1 MTLIRMPDIDYRID
15 RTVAV
20 IAFANPPVNGLSHA
34 VRAGLAAALER
45 AQADPSVRAIVL
57 TGTGGLF
64 SGGADI
70 REFGTPAGTADP
82 TLRQL
87 IDLMET
93 SAKPV
98 IASIAGTCLGG
109 GLELALAAHYR
120 VASADAKLGLPEV
133 KLGLLPGAG
142 GTQRLPRLVG
152 VEKAIDMI
160 VSGEPVPAAGLAH
173 TALLDHVVS
182 GDPLAVAVELA
193 ASAEVTTRPP
203 PRTRDIPLHEPNL
216 GALCDAARAKLEPTR
231 PPLPAPRRALDA
243 IEAAGKPFDE
253 GLAIE
258 RNAFLELME
267 TPESKGLRHAF
278 FAERAAGKVDGI
290 TPSTPIRP
298 LDQAAVIGAGTMGAG
313 IAVALLDAGI
323 PLWLVEADQAALD
336 RGLARITGS
345 YDGQVKKGK
354 LPVTERDRRLALVRP
369 SLSYETIGQA
379 DVVIEAVFES
389 MEVKRQVFIALDRVM
404 KPGALLATNTST
416 LDVDTIAGFTQRPSD
431 VLGLHFF
438 SPANVMRLLE
448 VVRGRATAPE
458 VLATALKLG
467 KALRKVA
474 VVSGVCDGFIGNRM
488 LEAYTR
494 QAWYLVEE
502 GATPQQIDRAM
513 ESFGVAMGP
522 FRVGDLVGH
531 DVSLAIRQRR
541 RAERPGY
548 LCSTLPDKLCQLGR
562 LGQKTGGG
570 WYDYPEGPRR
580 PVPSGVVEELITSHR
595 TEIGVF
601 PRSIDDSEIVDRLVY
616 ALVNEGAR
624 ILEEGIAARASD
636 IDVVY
641 LTGYGFPR
649 ARGGPMFYADQVGLD
664 QVVQR
669 VREFA
674 RNPHGDPAFW
684 TPAPLLERLA
694 ESGRPLASGTALA
707 SERPFALFGHSRG
720 LEATQSGDAG

>member
-1 MTLIRMPDIDYRID
+1 MPDIDYRVD
-15 RTVAV
+15 RAVAV
-20 IAFANPPVNGLSHA
+20 VSFANPPVNGLSQA
-34 VRAGLAAALER
+34 VRAAISAALER
-45 AQADPSVRAIVL
+45 ARADSSVRAIVL
-57 TGTGGLF
+57 TGAGGLF
-64 SGGADI
+64 SAGADI
-70 REFGTPAGTADP
+70 REFGTPASTAEP
-82 TLRQL
+82 TLRQV
-87 IDLMET
+87 IDQVET
-93 SAKPV
+93 SPKPV
-98 IASIAGTCLGG
+98 IVAIAGTCLGG

-120 VASADAKLGLPEV
+120 VAGTDAKLGLPEV

-142 GTQRLPRLVG
+142 GTQRLPRLIG
-152 VEKAIDMI
+152 VQRAIDMI
-160 VSGEPVPAAGLAH
+160 VSGEPVPAAGLAG
-173 TALLDHVVS
+173 TGLLDRVLKA
-182 GDPLAVAVELA
+182 DPLAGAVELA
-193 ASAEVTTRPP
+193 ASAEVVTGPI
-203 PRTRDIPLHEPNL
+203 PRTRDIRLDEPNL
-216 GALCDAARAKLEPTR
+216 AALCEAARARLGAAR
-231 PPLPAPRRALDA
+231 PLLPAPLLAVDA
-243 IEAAGKPFDE
+243 IEAAGGPFEE

-258 RNAFLELME
+258 RRAFLELME

-290 TPSTPIRP
+290 TPSTPVRS
-298 LDQAAVIGAGTMGAG
+298 LDRAAVIGAGTMGAG

-323 PLWLVEADQAALD
+323 PLWLLEADQASLD
-336 RGLARITGS
+336 RGLARIAGI
-345 YDGQVKKGK
+345 YGGQVKKGK
-354 LPVTERDRRLALVRP
+354 LTAGERDHRLGLLRP
-369 SLSYETIGQA
+369 TLSYEDIGQA

-389 MEVKRQVFIALDRVM
+389 LEVKRQVFLELDRLM
-404 KPGALLATNTST
+404 KPGAVLATNTST
-416 LDVDTIAGFTQRPSD
+416 LDVDTIAGFTRRPSD

-448 VVRGRATAPE
+448 IVRGRATASE
-458 VLATALKLG
+458 VLATALRLG

-488 LEAYTR
+488 LEGYTR

-502 GATPQQIDRAM
+502 GATPPQIDQAM
-513 ESFGVAMGP
+513 ETFGLAMGP

-562 LGQKTGGG
+562 LGQKTGAG
-570 WYDYPEGPRR
+570 WYDYPEDTRR
-580 PVPSGVVEELITSHR
+580 PASSPVVEELIASHR
-595 TEIGVF
+595 AQIGVA
-601 PRSIDDSEIVDRLVY
+601 PRPMDEGEIVDRLVY

-649 ARGGPMFYADQVGLD
+649 ARGGPMFHAGQVGLD
-664 QVVQR
+664 RVIRR

-684 TPAPLLERLA
+684 TPAPLLESLA
-694 ESGRPLASGTALA
+694 ESGS
-707 SERPFALFGHSRG
+707 SFAPPAPSP
-720 LEATQSGDAG
+720 

>member
-1 MTLIRMPDIDYRID
+1 MHRIVVPEIDYRVD
-15 RTVAV
+15 RAVAV
-20 IAFANPPVNGLSHA
+20 ISFANPPVNGLSHA
-34 VRAGLAAALER
+34 VRAGIAAALEQ
-45 AQADPSVRAIVL
+45 AQTDVSVRAIVL
-57 TGTGGLF
+57 TGAGGLF

-70 REFGTPAGTADP
+70 REFGTPASTAEP

-87 IDLMET
+87 IDLVET
-93 SAKPV
+93 RAKPV
-98 IASIAGTCLGG
+98 VAAIAGTCLGG

-120 VASADAKLGLPEV
+120 VASAGAKLGLPEV

-142 GTQRLPRLVG
+142 GTQRLPRLAG
-152 VEKAIDMI
+152 VEMAIDLI
-160 VSGEPVPAAGLAH
+160 VRGEPVPAAALAH
-173 TALLDHVVS
+173 TALLDALVD
-182 GDPLAVAVELA
+182 GDPLARAVELA
-193 ASAEVTTRPP
+193 ASADVATTPP
-203 PRTRDIPLHEPNL
+203 PRTRDIPLDQPKL
-216 GALCDAARAKLEPTR
+216 AVLCEAARVRLRAER
-231 PPLPAPRRALDA
+231 PLLPAPFRAVDT
-243 IEAAGKPFDE
+243 IEAAGKSLEE

-258 RNAFLELME
+258 RRAFLELME

-278 FAERAAGKVDGI
+278 FAERAAGKVDDV
-290 TPSTPIRP
+290 TPSTPVRP
-298 LDQAAVIGAGTMGAG
+298 LNQAAVIGAGTMGAG

-323 PLWLVEADQAALD
+323 PAWLVEADETALD
-336 RGLARITGS
+336 RGRARIAGI
-345 YDGQVKKGK
+345 YDAQVRKGK
-354 LPVTERDRRLALVRP
+354 LAESERDRRLALLRP
-369 SLSYETIGQA
+369 TLSYGTIAQA
-379 DVVIEAVFES
+379 DVVIEAVFEL
-389 MEVKRQVFIALDRVM
+389 MDVKREVFIALDRVM
-404 KPGALLATNTST
+404 KPGAVLATNTST
-416 LDVDTIAGFTQRPSD
+416 LDVDAIAGFTRRPSD

-448 VVRGRATAPE
+448 IVRARATVPE
-458 VLATALKLG
+458 VLATALALG

-488 LEAYTR
+488 LEGYTG
-494 QAWYLVEE
+494 QACYLVEE
-502 GATPQQIDRAM
+502 GANPRQIDEAM
-513 ESFGVAMGP
+513 ESFGFAMGP

-562 LGQKTGGG
+562 LGQKTGRG

-580 PVPSGVVEELITSHR
+580 PVPSDLVDELIVSHR
-595 TEIGVF
+595 QEIGIAS
-601 PRSIDDSEIVDRLVY
+601 RGIDDSEIVDRLVY

-641 LTGYGFPR
+641 FTGYGFPR
-649 ARGGPMFYADQVGLD
+649 ARGGPMFHADQVGLD
-664 QVVQR
+664 RVSLR

-694 ESGRPLASGTALA
+694 QSG
-707 SERPFALFGHSRG
+707 ALFSGSRI
-720 LEATQSGDAG
+720 